1 MLMSEL
7 DSILRGVEIEP
18 GDEDELFRQ
27 YYEHRF
33 DYHAY
38 IQRRLRAEL
47 EPRRA
52 VAGQA

>member
-1 MLMSEL
+1 MAEL
-7 DSILRGVEIEP
+7 DAILRGVEIEA
-18 GDEDELFRQ
+18 GDGDDLFRE

>member
-1 MLMSEL
+1 MAEEMIKRS
-7 DSILRGVEIEP
+7 VEPET
-18 GDEDELFRQ
+18 GDEDEILRQ

>member
-1 MLMSEL
+1 MPESKSAVRSEGIEAG
-7 DSILRGVEIEP
+7 DS
-18 GDEDELFRQ
+18 DDLFEQ

>member
-1 MLMSEL
+1 MLMPEL
-7 DSILRGVEIEP
+7 ESIKRGVEVEA
-18 GDEDELFRQ
+18 GDEDDLFRH

-52 VAGQA
+52 SAGQA